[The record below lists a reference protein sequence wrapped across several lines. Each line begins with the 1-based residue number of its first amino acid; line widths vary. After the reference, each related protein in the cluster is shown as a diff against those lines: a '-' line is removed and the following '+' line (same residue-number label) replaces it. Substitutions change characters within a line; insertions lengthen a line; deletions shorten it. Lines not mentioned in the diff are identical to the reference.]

1 MKLDRQYAVGILG
14 TMIGG
19 IGLILWYVSYL
30 STRDSVLSRKINS
43 ALDLL
48 PNCGFDSLRKEQV
61 EEILLQAKKSLD
73 IDENYRQAADLINS
87 INWDLRACNPTL
99 ESNVDLMLITIL
111 IIFFATGILTI
122 VRHHKETHKKSD

>member
-1 MKLDRQYAVGILG
+1 MKLDRSYAVGIISIV
-14 TMIGG
+14 MSG
-19 IGLILWYVSYL
+19 IGLILWYISYL

-48 PNCGFDSLRKEQV
+48 SNCGFDSLRKEQV

-73 IDENYRQAADLINS
+73 IDENYNQAADLINS

-99 ESNVDLMLITIL
+99 EANADLMLITIL
-111 IIFFATGILTI
+111 IIIFATGMMTI
-122 VRHHKETHKKSD
+122 VRHYRETHNKKI